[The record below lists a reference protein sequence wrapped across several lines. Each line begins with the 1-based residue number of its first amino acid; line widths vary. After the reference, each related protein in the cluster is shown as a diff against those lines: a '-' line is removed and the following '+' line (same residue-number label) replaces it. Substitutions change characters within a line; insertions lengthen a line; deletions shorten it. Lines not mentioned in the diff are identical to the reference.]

1 MRQRRDT
8 SIFSLAKILYTL
20 GRVQHNCLA
29 NQVTVRPCS
38 WSVRLICR
46 PMWSMRPPPS
56 VPGLPT
62 GCFHGFL
69 RNRYIRKRRGN
80 LTFARSEIQGLR
92 MPTCRERTTQKA
104 HADMYMTCLSPASGR
119 NGTWIYTP
127 RGRHWLPSVLPTGQ
141 KLRSFEFRKPDAC
154 KRLLHIIMHMSH
166 ALPWAFCGN
175 VQGKVSKKGRIWAF
189 HSPFFPLFAT
199 FS

>member
-1 MRQRRDT
+1 MQEMRQRRDT

-104 HADMYMTCLSPASGR
+104 HADMLYDMSFPRKRKKRHVDIHTTR
-119 NGTWIYTP
+119 TP
-127 RGRHWLPSVLPTGQ
+127 LVAICSSD
-141 KLRSFEFRKPDAC
+141 RS
-154 KRLLHIIMHMSH
+154 
-166 ALPWAFCGN
+166 
-175 VQGKVSKKGRIWAF
+175 KVAKF
-189 HSPFFPLFAT
+189 
-199 FS
+199 